1 MTPKNWGWSPLRMF
15 FYGVVSRH
23 MPALAPKISL
33 DIHGLIA
40 EVARHRPLFHS
51 EADFQHAFAWEVH
64 RQFPDASVRL
74 EKPISIANGVAHLDV
89 LVQRGDAMAAV
100 ELKYKTR
107 KLSFETSSETFSL
120 RNHSAQDVGRY
131 DFIKDISRLED
142 ITASYPGA
150 LGYAVLLTNE
160 SAYWRGPSAIT
171 TVDAAF
177 RLHEGKV
184 LEGAVAWGE
193 GASAG
198 TMKAREKP
206 ICLRGSYPLRWQDY
220 SSISVG
226 NGSVFRY
233 LLVAVENDG

>member
-1 MTPKNWGWSPLRMF
+1 
-15 FYGVVSRH
+15 
-23 MPALAPKISL
+23 MPAHASEISL
-33 DIHGLIA
+33 DIHGLLA
-40 EVARHRPLFHS
+40 EVARNRPLFHS
-51 EADFQHAFAWEVH
+51 EADFQHAFAWEAH
-64 RQFPDASVRL
+64 RRFPDASIRL
-74 EKPISIANGVAHLDV
+74 EKPISTTSSVAHLDV
-89 LVQRGDAMAAV
+89 HIQRGNAMIAV

-142 ITASYPGA
+142 IAASYPDA

-160 SAYWRGPSAIT
+160 SGYWRSPSTSI

-177 RLHEGKV
+177 RLHEGRV
-184 LEGAVAWGE
+184 LEGEVAWGDA
-193 GASAG
+193 ASAG

-206 ICLRGSYPLRWQDY
+206 ICLCGSYPLKWRDY
-220 SSISVG
+220 SSLSTG

-233 LLVAVENDG
+233 LIAAVENNG